1 MMMPE
6 LQVCDHPALLSKRA
20 ASVIAQKGA
29 TNTLGHCSRSV
40 AAHHLAWHWRKCH
53 VYMNISKA
61 DSYAFCR

>member
-29 TNTLGHCSRSV
+29 ANKLRHCSRKLPLITCYGS
-40 AAHHLAWHWRKCH
+40 AAKVRC
-53 VYMNISKA
+53 M
-61 DSYAFCR
+61 